1 MVCRQFCRYDA
12 SHKAADPDGAVTTKG
27 KNMRL
32 LTSLLVAG
40 VISLSAVSAQA
51 EVIRNVVYGQKDGL
65 AMVMDVYKPDS
76 GANGAAVAYM
86 ISGGWMS
93 SLPMQGAY
101 ESMFVPLVDAG
112 YTVFAVRHGS
122 SPRYNVL
129 EAWGDVWQAFQF
141 IGDNAGSY
149 GVDAERIGVSGI
161 SAGGHL
167 SLMLGLS
174 TDAQP
179 HRPAAVVAYMP
190 PTDLR
195 GMTGPNDNFPALNFA
210 DDEAPTVSPIDFA
223 SAGDPPVLLVHGD
236 ADELVNINHSER
248 MFAALKA
255 AGITSEFVVI
265 PGAPHGLFT
274 GEGGVT
280 AANALRGWFDQH
292 L

>member
-1 MVCRQFCRYDA
+1 MN
-12 SHKAADPDGAVTTKG
+12 KW
-27 KNMRL
+27 L
-32 LTSLLVAG
+32 LG
-40 VISLSAVSAQA
+40 VLALSVFAMQAQA
-51 EVIRNVVYGQKDGL
+51 ETIRNVVYGQKDGL
-65 AMVMDVYKPDS
+65 AMVMDIYKPDS
-76 GANGAAVAYM
+76 GANGAGVAYM

-93 SLPMQGAY
+93 SLPMQAAY
-101 ESMFVPLVDAG
+101 ESMFMPLVDAG

-129 EAWGDVWQAFQF
+129 EAWSDVARAFQF
-141 IGDNAGSY
+141 IGDNADSY
-149 GVDAERIGVSGI
+149 GVDPARLGVSGI

-174 TDAQP
+174 TEGQT

-210 DDEAPTVSPIDFA
+210 DDQAPTVSPIDFA

-236 ADELVNINHSER
+236 ADELVNIRHSER
-248 MFAALKA
+248 MFAALQA
-255 AGITSEFVVI
+255 AGVTSEFIVI

-274 GEGGVT
+274 GDDAAT
-280 AANALRGWFDQH
+280 AGNALREWFDQH

>member
-1 MVCRQFCRYDA
+1 MNVRSTVRTLIITA
-12 SHKAADPDGAVTTKG
+12 AVT
-27 KNMRL
+27 
-32 LTSLLVAG
+32 LTA
-40 VISLSAVSAQA
+40 SAMPAQA
-51 EVIRNVVYGQKDGL
+51 DVIRNVVYGQKDGL

-93 SLPMQGAY
+93 SLPMQSAY

-112 YTVFAVRHGS
+112 YTVFTVRHGS

-129 EAWGDVWQAFQF
+129 EAWSDVSRAFQF
-141 IGDNAGSY
+141 IGDNAASY
-149 GVDAERIGVSGI
+149 GVDTARIGVSGI

-174 TDAQP
+174 TDGQP

-210 DDEAPTVSPIDFA
+210 DDLAPGVSPVDFA

-236 ADELVNINHSER
+236 ADELVNIRHSEN
-248 MFAALKA
+248 MFEVLQAAD
-255 AGITSEFVVI
+255 ITSEFIVI

-274 GEGGVT
+274 GDDAVT
-280 AANALRGWFDQH
+280 AADALRRWFDQH

>member
-1 MVCRQFCRYDA
+1 MPAF
-12 SHKAADPDGAVTTKG
+12 S
-27 KNMRL
+27 
-32 LTSLLVAG
+32 LTSVSKLFASSLVLMLA
-40 VISLSAVSAQA
+40 LSASAQA

-65 AMVMDVYKPDS
+65 AMVMDVYQPDNN
-76 GANGAAVAYM
+76 ANGAAVAYM

-93 SLPMQGAY
+93 SPMMQNAY

-129 EAWGDVWQAFQF
+129 EAWSDVSQAFQF
-141 IGDNAGSY
+141 IGNNAAEY
-149 GVDAERIGVSGI
+149 GVDPERIGVSGI

-174 TDAQP
+174 SDDQA

-190 PTDLR
+190 PTNLR
-195 GMTGPNDNFPALNFA
+195 GMTGPNDNFPALNFDA
-210 DDEAPTVSPIDFA
+210 ALAPTVSPVDFA

-236 ADELVNINHSER
+236 ADDLVDISHSEH
-248 MFAALKA
+248 MYQALESA
-255 AGITSEFVVI
+255 DIVRDFVVI
-265 PGAPHGLFT
+265 EGAGHGLFT
-274 GEGGVT
+274 GNDGVV
-280 AANALRGWFDQH
+280 AANALKGWFDQH

>member
-1 MVCRQFCRYDA
+1 MFV
-12 SHKAADPDGAVTTKG
+12 SPLSSLTKPISLFAHSLALG
-27 KNMRL
+27 L
-32 LTSLLVAG
+32 LLV
-40 VISLSAVSAQA
+40 LSAQVQA
-51 EVIRNVVYGQKDGL
+51 DTVRNVVYGQKDGL
-65 AMVMDVYKPDS
+65 AMVMDVYQPE
-76 GANGAAVAYM
+76 GNANGAAVAYM

-93 SLPMQGAY
+93 SATMQSAY
-101 ESMFVPLVDAG
+101 ESMFMPLVDAG

-129 EAWGDVWQAFQF
+129 EAWGDVSLAFQF
-141 IGDNAGSY
+141 IGSHADDYDIDPN
-149 GVDAERIGVSGI
+149 RIGVSGI

-210 DDEAPTVSPIDFA
+210 DDLAPTVSPIDFA

-236 ADELVNINHSER
+236 ADELVDISHSEN
-248 MFAALKA
+248 MYEALEAAD
-255 AGITSEFVVI
+255 IVSEFVVI
-265 PGAPHGLFT
+265 EGAGHGLFT
-274 GEGGVT
+274 DDDGVT
-280 AANALRGWFDQH
+280 AANALKGWFDQH

>member
-1 MVCRQFCRYDA
+1 MF
-12 SHKAADPDGAVTTKG
+12 GL
-27 KNMRL
+27 KNL
-32 LTSLLVAG
+32 LLVA
-40 VISLSAVSAQA
+40 VLSLGTAAAQA

-65 AMVMDVYKPDS
+65 AMVMDVYKPDT

-93 SLPMQGAY
+93 SLPMQNAY
-101 ESMFVPLVDAG
+101 ESMFVPLVNAG

-129 EAWGDVWQAFQF
+129 EAWGDVSTAFQF
-141 IGDNAGSY
+141 IGNNAASY
-149 GVDAERIGVSGI
+149 GVDPSRIGVSGI

-174 TDAQP
+174 TDAQA

-210 DDEAPTVSPIDFA
+210 SDLAPTVSPVDFA

-236 ADELVNINHSER
+236 ADELVNIRHSER
-248 MFAALKA
+248 MYEALKA
-255 AGITSEFVVI
+255 ADITSEFIVI

>member
-1 MVCRQFCRYDA
+1 MQLFKNLLIA
-12 SHKAADPDGAVTTKG
+12 GA
-27 KNMRL
+27 L
-32 LTSLLVAG
+32 SLAT
-40 VISLSAVSAQA
+40 ATAQA
-51 EVIRNVVYGQKDGL
+51 EVLRNVVYGQKDGL

-76 GANGAAVAYM
+76 AANGAAVAYM

-101 ESMFVPLVDAG
+101 ESMFLPLVNAG

-129 EAWGDVWQAFQF
+129 EAWGDVSQAFQF
-141 IGDNAGSY
+141 IANNAADY
-149 GVDAERIGVSGI
+149 GVDAQRIGVSGI

-174 TDAQP
+174 TDVQA

-210 DDEAPTVSPIDFA
+210 ADLAPTVSPLDFA

-236 ADELVNINHSER
+236 ADELVNIRHSER
-248 MFAALKA
+248 MFEALQS

-274 GEGGVT
+274 GDGGIT